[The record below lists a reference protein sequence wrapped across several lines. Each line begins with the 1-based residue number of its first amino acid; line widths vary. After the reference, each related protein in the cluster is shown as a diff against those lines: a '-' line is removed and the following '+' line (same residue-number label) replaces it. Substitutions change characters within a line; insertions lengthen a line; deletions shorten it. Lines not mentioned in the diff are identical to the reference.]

1 MSMNRRE
8 FSQAATGVAGAVL
21 ASSTLWTGFA
31 HAQAKKP
38 EAGKDYLIVDPRAP
52 VEAPAG
58 KVDVVEFFGYF
69 CPHCNSFEPTLSA
82 WLKTVPA
89 HVAFRRAHVAFNDGM
104 APQQRLFLAL
114 EAMGLVEKMQVSV
127 FSAIHKDKLKLNTR
141 DAIVDWVVAQGVDKT
156 KFLESYNSFSTAT
169 KASRMT
175 QLQNAY
181 KLEGVPALGIAG
193 RFYIDGTLAGSMPRV
208 LQIADYLIAEV
219 KAGR

>member
-1 MSMNRRE
+1 MINRRE
-8 FSQAATGVAGAVL
+8 FSQTATGIAL
-21 ASSTLWTGFA
+21 ASSTLWTGWA
-31 HAQAKKP
+31 HAQTKKP
-38 EAGKDYLIVDPRAP
+38 EAGKDYLVVDPRAP

-69 CPHCNSFEPTLSA
+69 CPHCNSFEPALSA
-82 WLKTVPA
+82 WMKTLPSHA
-89 HVAFRRAHVAFNDGM
+89 AFRRCHIAFNDGM

-114 EAMGLVEKMQVSV
+114 DAMGLVEKMQVSV
-127 FSAIHKDKLKLNTR
+127 FSAIHKERIRLATR
-141 DAIVDWVVAQGVDKT
+141 DEIVEWVAKQGIDKA
-156 KFLESYNSFSTAT
+156 KFLEHYNAFSTAT

-181 KLEGVPALGIAG
+181 KVEGVPAMGIAG
-193 RFYIDGTLAGSMPRV
+193 RFYIDGSLAGSMQRV